1 MPSAND
7 VYRWLYPSWPAATR
21 PLDPGYSLLVLT
33 PGDLPVFMQ
42 LALRVCNR
50 QDPAFLRETLVL
62 TDSQLRPGFRATFEA
77 EAERYVAS
85 PVRLVNFDWPTLI
98 ANRFHPNPFNNCW
111 HQLVN
116 GINATRTEHALL
128 HDVDLFLFDGDALRR
143 HYQYAVQHDLD
154 CLGASPVWDDWYRAN
169 GQGHVVATW
178 ELLFRTEWARHHAPW
193 VHRAQYGMVDGKG
206 HSFDMMLL
214 AQSRSDPA
222 RIRQSPHEPAFI
234 HFSHVIS
241 TYRQFQ
247 RHRGS
252 WEDDYFRLL
261 LIRLLIDALDH
272 SGWRY
277 ELPSLA
283 ELQSSLVRGTGRIT
297 YATPACRTQYPE
309 FRDKLERLLASDLLD
324 GHQVRVMRAG
334 VEPFDRTFLADG

>member
-1 MPSAND
+1 
-7 VYRWLYPSWPAATR
+7 
-21 PLDPGYSLLVLT
+21 
-33 PGDLPVFMQ
+33 MQ

-50 QDPAFLRETLVL
+50 QDPAFQRETLVL
-62 TDSQLRPGFRATFEA
+62 TDSQLRPGFRAYFRSRSRALCGQPRAAGELRLGDA
-77 EAERYVAS
+77 DRQPLPSEPFQQLLASARQRYQCNPA
-85 PVRLVNFDWPTLI
+85 
-98 ANRFHPNPFNNCW
+98 PN
-111 HQLVN
+111 
-116 GINATRTEHALL
+116 TRLL

-193 VHRAQYGMVDGKG
+193 VHRAQYGTVDGKG

-297 YATPACRTQYPE
+297 YATPACRTHYPE

-324 GHQVRVMRAG
+324 GPQVRVMRAG
-334 VEPFDRTFLADG
+334 VEPFDRTFLSRWLTRPPRPIWGWS